1 MAGERERKEERRKKE
16 RKREKERKRGE
27 RRGRETRG
35 GGENIRK
42 MWHAKW
48 KVCTTMRVPSIS
60 DSATEHVSK
69 VRLKGIQR
77 Y

>member
-35 GGENIRK
+35 GGRK
-42 MWHAKW
+42 HKKDVACQVESVYHHAG
-48 KVCTTMRVPSIS
+48 PQ
-60 DSATEHVSK
+60 H
-69 VRLKGIQR
+69 L
-77 Y
+77 